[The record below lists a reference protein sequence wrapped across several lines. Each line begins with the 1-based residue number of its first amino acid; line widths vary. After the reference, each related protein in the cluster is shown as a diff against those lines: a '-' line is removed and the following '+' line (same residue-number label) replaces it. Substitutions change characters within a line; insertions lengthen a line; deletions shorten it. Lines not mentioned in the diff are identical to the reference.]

1 MGLLEGKKALITGVA
16 NERSI
21 AYGIAKS
28 FHREG
33 AQLAFTYATP
43 KLEER
48 VREIAKSFGSE
59 LVTKCDVSFDE
70 DIKNLKEFLQE
81 NWGELDII
89 VHSIAY
95 APKEEFKGG
104 VIDTSREGFKIAMDI
119 SVYSLIALTRELLP
133 LMEGRKGAIITLSY
147 YGAEKVVPHYNVMG
161 IAKAA
166 LESTVRYLAYDIAK
180 HGHRINAISAGP
192 VKTLAAYSITGF
204 HLLMEHTTKVNPF
217 GRPITIEDVG
227 DVAVFLCSD
236 WARGI
241 TGEVIHVDNGYH
253 IMGVFGREEE
263 IKKEVFGESKQT

>member
-33 AQLAFTYATP
+33 AELAFTYATP
-43 KLEER
+43 KLEKR
-48 VREIAKSFGSE
+48 VRQIAESFGSE
-59 LVTKCDVSFDE
+59 LVTKCDVSLDE
-70 DIKNLKEFLQE
+70 DIQNLKKFLEE

-133 LMEGRKGAIITLSY
+133 LMEGRNGAIITLSY

-217 GRPITIEDVG
+217 GKPITIEDVG
-227 DVAVFLCSD
+227 DTAVFLCSD

-263 IKKEVFGESKQT
+263 IKKEVFGEDK

>member
-1 MGLLEGKKALITGVA
+1 MGLLEGKKALITGIA

-33 AQLAFTYATP
+33 ADLAFTYAND
-43 KLEER
+43 KLKKR
-48 VREIAKSFGSE
+48 VEQVAQEFGSK
-59 LVTKCDVSFDE
+59 LTTKCDVSLDE
-70 DIKNLKEFLQE
+70 DIIALRDFLKQE
-81 NWGELDII
+81 WDGIDIV
-89 VHSIAY
+89 VHSIAF
-95 APKEEFKGG
+95 APKEEFKAG
-104 VIDTSREGFKIAMDI
+104 VVDTSREGFKLAMDI
-119 SVYSLIALTRELLP
+119 SVYSLIAMTRELLP
-133 LMEGRKGAIITLSY
+133 LMEGRNGSFVTLSY

-192 VKTLAAYSITGF
+192 VKTLAAFSITGF
-204 HLLMEHTTKVNPF
+204 HLLMEHTSKVNPF

-227 DVAVFLCSD
+227 DTAVYLCSD
-236 WARGI
+236 WAKGV

-253 IMGVFGREEE
+253 IMGVFDKEDSTRE
-263 IKKEVFGESKQT
+263 Q